1 MFCVYLFGVFFTFA
15 MFGNIQGGPSLRVFM
30 NVKVINTYCKISTCA
45 TSWNHAQHIF
55 CKKIIFQLLSSV
67 VSKGWS
73 IRMLLPNQSKH
84 MPNHYSLQLCGPPNF
99 HKICNFLCTQITTLT
114 STLQADTSVWFIQC
128 DEQWGFACWPKYSN
142 HKHCQ
147 SGCRQLEPCNTQIP
161 QIACFFHFHLVLSL
175 GSGASGFFCQSQQ
188 TIGETNT
195 FCNIVGHHQL
205 HTHTTPN
212 TPHQTHHTQ
221 FWGGSSPTGN
231 GDRLLLHCVP
241 TPMKVKNCVG
251 QFGILFW

>member
-1 MFCVYLFGVFFTFA
+1 MFPTRSSSLRLFTLKSLQNIGETIMFASSRPCSTTFYKKSHFWYIFFDQILPLA

-55 CKKIIFQLLSSV
+55 YKNFIFQLLSSV

-114 STLQADTSVWFIQC
+114 STLQSDA
-128 DEQWGFACWPKYSN
+128 
-142 HKHCQ
+142 
-147 SGCRQLEPCNTQIP
+147 
-161 QIACFFHFHLVLSL
+161 
-175 GSGASGFFCQSQQ
+175 
-188 TIGETNT
+188 
-195 FCNIVGHHQL
+195 
-205 HTHTTPN
+205 
-212 TPHQTHHTQ
+212 Q
-221 FWGGSSPTGN
+221 FWVHT
-231 GDRLLLHCVP
+231 VWW
-241 TPMKVKNCVG
+241 KVRICMLTK
-251 QFGILFW
+251 LFKP

>member
-1 MFCVYLFGVFFTFA
+1 MFASSRPCSTTFYKKSHFWYIFFDQILPLA

-55 CKKIIFQLLSSV
+55 YKHVIFQLLSSV

-161 QIACFFHFHLVLSL
+161 QIPYIFHFYLVLSL
-175 GSGASGFFCQSQQ
+175 GAGASGFSV
-188 TIGETNT
+188 TASK
-195 FCNIVGHHQL
+195 
-205 HTHTTPN
+205 P
-212 TPHQTHHTQ
+212 
-221 FWGGSSPTGN
+221 
-231 GDRLLLHCVP
+231 
-241 TPMKVKNCVG
+241 
-251 QFGILFW
+251 